1 MNAAGESIKTGTLT
15 VNVVDY
21 QFKRDDVICIV
32 HYGREWNI
40 NAIPETVKIKT
51 DSRYKAVFVDTT
63 TSSTPYL
70 KIFVD
75 DNKERY
81 NYAAI
86 DTDGKENIIAVQ
98 KIHGMEVFSSNFT
111 GIRQVA
117 STDDLIIS
125 DDMKVYNMQIIA
137 SPVRPDIEFR
147 VNIFVAGVTF
157 ADGTV
162 NKSIKSADFNS
173 NGMCSV
179 DFIRPN
185 EVSTSIC
192 HTMKAYQNNEY
203 IGIRQK

>member
-1 MNAAGESIKTGTLT
+1 
-15 VNVVDY
+15 
-21 QFKRDDVICIV
+21 
-32 HYGREWNI
+32 
-40 NAIPETVKIKT
+40 
-51 DSRYKAVFVDTT
+51 
-63 TSSTPYL
+63 
-70 KIFVD
+70 
-75 DNKERY
+75 
-81 NYAAI
+81 
-86 DTDGKENIIAVQ
+86 
-98 KIHGMEVFSSNFT
+98 MEVFSSNFT

-117 STDDLIIS
+117 STDDLIIG

-162 NKSIKSADFNS
+162 NKSIKSSDFNS

-185 EVSTSIC
+185 EASSSIC